1 MSKIINWFVNNTV
14 AANLSMV
21 IIIVSGIFTIPNLD
35 LEVFPS
41 IEPQVITV
49 SVAYPGASPS
59 DVEEAI
65 CIPIEE
71 NLQGLEG
78 VKKIS
83 SNSSENS
90 GTVTIELLPEV
101 DRKEA
106 LADVKAQV
114 DAIDNLPL
122 DAERPVVKQG
132 VVVGEVMSVA
142 VSGNL
147 DDESL
152 LNITKEIRDE
162 ITSLPGITLTAIKGN
177 KPREISIEVSESS
190 LSKYSLSFDQVSN
203 AIRSS
208 SLDIPGGSVET
219 SIGEILIRSKGQSY
233 SKFDFEKIPIL
244 ARPDG
249 TILLLGDIAEVVDGF
264 SDIDL
269 EQKFNNEKAL
279 LITVFRVGKQN
290 ALDISSSVTS
300 YISDK
305 QKQLPNGI
313 SITPWNDESK
323 LLRGRIDLMLKN
335 AYFGLLLVV
344 IVLALFLKPRL
355 AFWVSLGIPIS
366 FMGGFWLL
374 PLAGV
379 SINMISLFVFILVLG
394 IVVDDAI
401 IVGENIFMWRER
413 GLNSVE
419 AAKKGASQVAT
430 PVIFAVLTTMATFSP
445 MLSVAGEIGKIW
457 KIIPSVTIA
466 VLIWSLFESLTI
478 LPAHLAHIQD
488 KPIKNKLLNR
498 LGKRWEL
505 FQSYLIKGLDDFKN
519 KIYLPVLKKALS
531 KRITTISVAISI
543 FFLTV
548 GYIGGGWIKFTF
560 FPALE
565 ADVVIGILEYPAG
578 TPVSITSK
586 GLNDLEKSA
595 QKLKKQLDEEFPGE
609 IIFLNDL
616 ATVGDQPFRLRTSQG
631 PGSLNLSFFASHLA
645 EYVLELSPGENR
657 VISAAEVAKRWR
669 ELTGPIQGVKD
680 LSFSSTFISAGDP
693 INFQLT
699 GTDIVDLQEA
709 TMIIKEEMA
718 SYNGVFDIKDSF
730 SSGKDE
736 MKLSLRDE
744 AKNYGL
750 NNVYLANQVRQAFY
764 GEEVQNFQRGR
775 DQVKVMLRYPKNE
788 RRSIGNLEN
797 MEIRTPQGQEIP
809 LKQVAQMT
817 MTKGFSSI
825 SRVDRQRSVNITADV
840 DLSVTSSNEVISSL
854 VTNEF
859 PKILRD
865 YPSVGYSLE
874 GEQREQSE
882 NLASIGR
889 NFIIALF
896 VVYALLAI
904 PFKSYFQPLV
914 VMTAIP
920 FGLTGALI
928 GHIIMGIDFSMISL
942 IGIVALSGVVVNDSL
957 VLVDFINKYRKE
969 GGNTA
974 FKAAM
979 LAGPRRFRP
988 IILTSITTLVGLL
1001 PLLLEKSIQAKF
1013 LIPMAVSLAFGVL
1026 FATLITLIL
1035 VPTSYLVLEDFLNLF
1050 KKSKKFNSKI

>member
-1 MSKIINWFVNNTV
+1 MNKIINWFVNNTV

-49 SVAYPGASPS
+49 SVTYPGASPS
-59 DVEEAI
+59 DIEEGI

-83 SNSSENS
+83 SNSSENI
-90 GTVTIELLPEV
+90 GTVTLELLPEI

-122 DAERPVVKQG
+122 DAERPVVKQF
-132 VVVGEVMSVA
+132 VVVGDVMSVA
-142 VSGNL
+142 VSGDL

-162 ITSLPGITLTAIKGN
+162 ITSLPGITLTTIKGN

-203 AIRSS
+203 AIRFS

-219 SIGEILIRSKGQSY
+219 STGEILIRSKGQSY

-305 QKQLPNGI
+305 RKQLPNGI

-413 GLNSVE
+413 GLTV
-419 AAKKGASQVAT
+419 AQVAE
-430 PVIFAVLTTMATFSP
+430 
-445 MLSVAGEIGKIW
+445 G
-457 KIIPSVTIA
+457 
-466 VLIWSLFESLTI
+466 
-478 LPAHLAHIQD
+478 
-488 KPIKNKLLNR
+488 
-498 LGKRWEL
+498 
-505 FQSYLIKGLDDFKN
+505 DF
-519 KIYLPVLKKALS
+519 
-531 KRITTISVAISI
+531 
-543 FFLTV
+543 
-548 GYIGGGWIKFTF
+548 
-560 FPALE
+560 
-565 ADVVIGILEYPAG
+565 
-578 TPVSITSK
+578 
-586 GLNDLEKSA
+586 
-595 QKLKKQLDEEFPGE
+595 
-609 IIFLNDL
+609 
-616 ATVGDQPFRLRTSQG
+616 
-631 PGSLNLSFFASHLA
+631 
-645 EYVLELSPGENR
+645 
-657 VISAAEVAKRWR
+657 
-669 ELTGPIQGVKD
+669 
-680 LSFSSTFISAGDP
+680 
-693 INFQLT
+693 
-699 GTDIVDLQEA
+699 
-709 TMIIKEEMA
+709 
-718 SYNGVFDIKDSF
+718 
-730 SSGKDE
+730 
-736 MKLSLRDE
+736 
-744 AKNYGL
+744 
-750 NNVYLANQVRQAFY
+750 
-764 GEEVQNFQRGR
+764 
-775 DQVKVMLRYPKNE
+775 
-788 RRSIGNLEN
+788 
-797 MEIRTPQGQEIP
+797 
-809 LKQVAQMT
+809 
-817 MTKGFSSI
+817 
-825 SRVDRQRSVNITADV
+825 
-840 DLSVTSSNEVISSL
+840 
-854 VTNEF
+854 
-859 PKILRD
+859 
-865 YPSVGYSLE
+865 
-874 GEQREQSE
+874 
-882 NLASIGR
+882 
-889 NFIIALF
+889 
-896 VVYALLAI
+896 
-904 PFKSYFQPLV
+904 
-914 VMTAIP
+914 
-920 FGLTGALI
+920 
-928 GHIIMGIDFSMISL
+928 
-942 IGIVALSGVVVNDSL
+942 
-957 VLVDFINKYRKE
+957 
-969 GGNTA
+969 
-974 FKAAM
+974 
-979 LAGPRRFRP
+979 
-988 IILTSITTLVGLL
+988 
-1001 PLLLEKSIQAKF
+1001 
-1013 LIPMAVSLAFGVL
+1013 
-1026 FATLITLIL
+1026 
-1035 VPTSYLVLEDFLNLF
+1035 
-1050 KKSKKFNSKI
+1050 

>member
-1 MSKIINWFVNNTV
+1 MNKIINWFINNSV
-14 AANLSMV
+14 AANLAMI
-21 IIIVSGIFTIPNLD
+21 IIIVSGLFTLPNID

-41 IEPQVITV
+41 IEPQIITV
-49 SVAYPGASPS
+49 SVIYPGASPS
-59 DVEEAI
+59 NVEEGI

-83 SNSSENS
+83 STSSENL
-90 GTVTIELLPEV
+90 GIVTLELFPEI
-101 DRKEA
+101 DRKQA
-106 LADVKAQV
+106 LSDVKVQV
-114 DAIDNLPL
+114 DAIDNFPI
-122 DAERPVVKQG
+122 DAERPIVKQF
-132 VVVGEVMSVA
+132 VVVSEVMTVA
-142 VSGNL
+142 ISGNL

-152 LNITKEIRDE
+152 LYLTNEIRDE
-162 ITSLPGITLTAIKGN
+162 INSLPGISLTTVKGN

-203 AIRSS
+203 AIRFSS
-208 SLDIPGGSVET
+208 FDIPGGSIET
-219 SIGEILIRSKGQSY
+219 ATGEILIRSKGQAY

-249 TILLLGDIAEVVDGF
+249 TILQLGDIAEIEDGF

-269 EQKFNNEKAL
+269 EQSFNNEKAL
-279 LITVFRVGKQN
+279 LISIYRVGKQN
-290 ALDISSSVTS
+290 AIDISSSVMS
-300 YISDK
+300 YIEEK
-305 QKQLPNGI
+305 TEKLPIGLF
-313 SITPWNDESK
+313 ITPWNDESK
-323 LLRGRIDLMLKN
+323 LLRGRIDLMVKN

-344 IVLALFLKPRL
+344 LVLALFLKPRL

-374 PLAGV
+374 PLVGV

-413 GLNSVE
+413 GLNGIE

-430 PVIFAVLTTMATFSP
+430 PVVFAVLTTMVTFSP
-445 MLSVAGEIGKIW
+445 MLSVSGEIGKIW
-457 KIIPSVTIA
+457 KIIPSVTIV
-466 VLIWSLFESLTI
+466 VLFWSLFESLTI

-488 KPIKNKLLNR
+488 KPIKNKLLRR
-498 LGKRWEL
+498 LGNRWEI
-505 FQSYLIKGLDDFKN
+505 FQSYLIKGLDNFKN
-519 KIYLPVLKKALS
+519 NIYLPVLKKALS
-531 KRITTISVAISI
+531 RRITTISVAIAI

-565 ADVVIGILEYPAG
+565 ADVVIGILEYPPG

-595 QKLKKQLDEEFPGE
+595 QKLKDQLNDEFPDE
-609 IIFLNDL
+609 VIFLNTL
-616 ATVGDQPFRLRTSQG
+616 ATVGDQPFRQRTTQG
-631 PGSLNLSFFASHLA
+631 PGALNISFSSSHLA
-645 EYVLELSPGENR
+645 EYVLELSPGEDR
-657 VISAAEVAKRWR
+657 IISAAEVGKRWR
-669 ELTGPIQGVKD
+669 ELTGQIQGVKD
-680 LSFSSTFISAGDP
+680 LSFSSSFISAGDP

-699 GTDIVDLQEA
+699 GSDISALQEA
-709 TMIIKEEMA
+709 TMIIKEKMA

-730 SSGKDE
+730 STGKDE
-736 MKLSLRDE
+736 MKLSLLDE

-750 NNVYLANQVRQAFY
+750 NNVFLANQVRQAFY

-775 DQVKVMLRYPKNE
+775 DQVKVMLRYPKKE

-825 SRVDRQRSVNITADV
+825 SRVDRQRSVNITADI
-840 DLSVTSSNEVISSL
+840 DLSVTSGNEVISSL
-854 VTNEF
+854 VAREF
-859 PKILRD
+859 PQILKD
-865 YPSVGYSLE
+865 YPTVGYSLE
-874 GEQREQSE
+874 GEQREQNES
-882 NLASIGR
+882 LASIGR

-928 GHIIMGIDFSMISL
+928 GHIIMGLNFSMISL

-969 GGNTA
+969 GGNSA
-974 FKAAM
+974 FEAAM

-988 IILTSITTLVGLL
+988 IILTSLTTLVGLL

-1013 LIPMAVSLAFGVL
+1013 LIPMAVSLAFGVM

-1035 VPTSYLVLEDFLNLF
+1035 VPTSYLVLQDILNFF
-1050 KKSKKFNSKI
+1050 KKSKTVK